1 MSARNALDMPLA
13 YWLSG
18 VSTLRQ
24 MVYNLGRNWGVSVFY
39 YYEELTNSEIW
50 LAVKGYGGDQ

>member
-1 MSARNALDMPLA
+1 
-13 YWLSG
+13 
-18 VSTLRQ
+18 

-39 YYEELTNSEIW
+39 YCEELTNSEIW